1 MAFERPAGHT
11 AALALLLA
19 FTAMKSAAD
28 DSPIPLEPASEEVA
42 SESVTSADAAEPGPE
57 AAAAPRDAAAEAA
70 GEPAPA
76 PPAAHEA
83 PAGERTQEWQQQ
95 RLARTQHLEPYRP
108 GWVERN
114 LLAIEK
120 AERPSIFEW
129 NIWGFYP
136 RFQSI
141 ASGSRNAA
149 GVRLWKPDIG
159 GSRWDVHGSAF
170 YSQAHYQF
178 YDFQF
183 GAIPHPERSFPLR
196 SVKGDDVY
204 ELGQVGPTFSKRMI
218 LYGSFRYRDY
228 TQEDYFGEGPDT
240 EREDQTTYRLR
251 DTAYDVVVGYHLSS
265 RLALSLRAGYLDT
278 SLGPGQEESFP
289 TTQERFTEATA
300 PGLVGQPDY
309 THITSQLF
317 VDFRD
322 QPGNPR
328 KGGMIALQHSRFD
341 DRESEAYRFDRWAAD
356 LRGFLP
362 LGTPSR
368 VLALRVLATIDDKS
382 GEARVP
388 FYMQETLG
396 GSHTLRGFRNFRF
409 RGEKVLLFQAEYRW
423 EAAPA
428 VEFAVFGDAG
438 RVASSGQ
445 DLSLEDLE
453 TDWGFGLRFKTFK
466 VLLARLDWAKS
477 NEGSRFFFRF
487 SSSF

>member
-1 MAFERPAGHT
+1 MFLEIPGGRT
-11 AALALLLA
+11 AALAVLLA
-19 FTAMKSAAD
+19 FGGISSAVGAVGPALEPTGEDAGSASSPTDEPGSEEASGAAD
-28 DSPIPLEPASEEVA
+28 GDAEASLEP
-42 SESVTSADAAEPGPE
+42 T
-57 AAAAPRDAAAEAA
+57 AAAPH
-70 GEPAPA
+70 
-76 PPAAHEA
+76 AAHEG
-83 PAGERTQEWQQQ
+83 PLVERLEEWRQR
-95 RLARTQHLEPYRP
+95 RLARSQHLEPYRA
-108 GWVERN
+108 GWIERN

-120 AERPSIFEW
+120 AERPSLFEW
-129 NIWGFYP
+129 NLWGFYP

-178 YDFQF
+178 YDLQI
-183 GAIPHPERSFPLR
+183 GTIPHQGRSFPLR

-204 ELGQVGPTFSKRMI
+204 ELGQVGPTFTKRMI
-218 LYGSFRYRDY
+218 LFGSFRYRDY
-228 TQEDYFGEGPDT
+228 TEEDYFGEGPDT
-240 EREDQTTYRLR
+240 EEEDQTTFRLR
-251 DTAYDVVVGYHLSS
+251 DASYDLVVGYHLSS
-265 RLALSLRAGYLDT
+265 RLAVTLRTGFLQT
-278 SLGPGQEESFP
+278 SLGPGREESFP
-289 TTQERFTEATA
+289 TTQERFDETSA

-309 THITSQLF
+309 FHVTSQVF

-341 DRESEAYRFDRWAAD
+341 DRDSDAYRFDRWAAD
-356 LRGFLP
+356 LRGFVP

-368 VLALRVLATIDDKS
+368 VLALRALATIDDRS
-382 GEARVP
+382 GGARVP

-409 RGEKVLLFQAEYRW
+409 RGEKLLLFQAEYRW

-428 VEFAVFGDAG
+428 VEFAIFGDAG
-438 RVASSGQ
+438 RVASSGE
-445 DLSLEDLE
+445 DLDLEDLE
-453 TDWGFGLRFKTFK
+453 TDYGFGVRFKTFK
-466 VLLARLDWAKS
+466 VLLFRLDFAKS
-477 NEGSRFFFRF
+477 NEGQRFYFRF